1 MPYIK
6 TQDDVSLFY
15 KDWCTESRGTA
26 DAAAGSTVV
35 FIHGWPVNA
44 DMWEYQ
50 MAPLARQG
58 LRCIAYDRRG
68 FGRSDQP
75 SGGYDYDTLADDLKA
90 LLDGLD
96 LQGVTLVGFSMGGG
110 EIARYLSRHGAA
122 RIAKAVLVASV
133 VPMLLKTADHPDGAD
148 HSVFDQ
154 MVSGLEADR
163 PHFLTTF
170 AKHFY
175 GVGLLTSPV
184 SSEVLDWSQW
194 MALQASPIATVD
206 CVRAFSET
214 DFRPDLAAFT
224 IPTLVIHGDADV
236 TVPAGIAGKTAA
248 AGIEGSIYKE
258 YAGAPHGLFMTE
270 KDRLTKDLLEFIR
283 G

>member
-15 KDWCTESRGTA
+15 KDWGTA
-26 DAAAGSTVV
+26 DGGAGSTVV
-35 FIHGWPVNA
+35 FIHGWPVDA

-68 FGRSDQP
+68 FGRSEQP
-75 SGGYDYDTLADDLKA
+75 SGGYDYDTFADDLKA

-96 LQGVTLVGFSMGGG
+96 LHDVTLVGFSMGGG
-110 EIARYLSRHGAA
+110 EIARYLSRHGAG

-133 VPMLLKTADHPDGAD
+133 VPFLLKTADHPDGAD
-148 HSVFDQ
+148 RSVFDQ

-170 AKHFY
+170 GKGFY

-184 SSEVLDWSQW
+184 SSEMLDWSQW

-224 IPTLVIHGDADV
+224 IPTLVIHGDADA
-236 TVPAGIAGKTAA
+236 TVPAKIAGKAAA
-248 AGIEGSIYKE
+248 AGIRGSIYKE
-258 YAGAPHGLFMTE
+258 YSGAPHGLFITE
-270 KDRLTKDLLEFIR
+270 KDRLTADLLEFIR

>member
-6 TQDDVSLFY
+6 TPDDVSLFY
-15 KDWCTESRGTA
+15 KDWSLTGASG
-26 DAAAGSTVV
+26 AGPVV
-35 FIHGWPVNA
+35 FIHGWPLNA

-50 MAPLARQG
+50 MAPMARQG
-58 LRCIAYDRRG
+58 LRCIAHDRRG
-68 FGRSDQP
+68 FGRSEQP
-75 SGGYDYDTLADDLKA
+75 GGGYDYDTFADDLKA

-96 LQGVTLVGFSMGGG
+96 LHDVTLVGFSMGGG

-122 RIAKAVLVASV
+122 RIAKAVLVSSV
-133 VPMLLKTADHPDGAD
+133 VPLLLKTPDHPDGAD
-148 HSVFDQ
+148 RSVFDQ
-154 MVSGLEADR
+154 MVAGLEADR
-163 PHFLTTF
+163 PHYLATF
-170 AKHFY
+170 GKGFY
-175 GVGLLTSPV
+175 GVGILTSPV

-224 IPTLVIHGDADV
+224 VPTLVIHGGSDA
-236 TVPAGIAGKTAA
+236 TVPAGIAGKAAA
-248 AGIEGSIYKE
+248 AGIAGSIYKE
-258 YAGAPHGLFMTE
+258 YPGAPHGLFVTE

-283 G
+283 A

>member
-6 TQDDVSLFY
+6 TQDDVNLFY
-15 KDWCTESRGTA
+15 KDWDTTGG
-26 DAAAGSTVV
+26 AAGGTVV
-35 FIHGWPVNA
+35 FIHGWPLNA

-68 FGRSDQP
+68 FGRSEQP
-75 SGGYDYDTLADDLKA
+75 SGGYDYDTFADDLKA

-96 LQGVTLVGFSMGGG
+96 LHGVTLVGFSMGGG

-122 RIAKAVLVASV
+122 RIAKAVLLASV
-133 VPMLLKTADHPDGAD
+133 VPFLLKTADHPDGVD
-148 HSVFDQ
+148 RSVFDQ
-154 MVSGLEADR
+154 MVGGVEADR

-170 AKHFY
+170 AKVFY

-184 SSEVLDWSQW
+184 SLEVLAWSQW
-194 MALQASPIATVD
+194 MALHASPIATAD

-224 IPTLVIHGDADV
+224 IPTLVIHGDADA
-236 TVPAGIAGKTAA
+236 TVPATIAGKAAA

-270 KDRLTKDLLEFIR
+270 KDRLTKDLLAFIR